1 MNGFTDETWRGR
13 EGFRDAVEI
22 EDEDEEDDGGG
33 DSDEEKVCEDEVF
46 MAVRLRDL
54 RCLDVEVDGRSDRR
68 LVEKAIGGSDWISVV
83 TGECQ
88 LGLSETES
96 ENIRQM

>member
-1 MNGFTDETWRGR
+1 MSFPKRRRFAVDGFTDETRRGG

-46 MAVRLRDL
+46 N
-54 RCLDVEVDGRSDRR
+54 
-68 LVEKAIGGSDWISVV
+68 GGAFARFSVF
-83 TGECQ
+83 GCGGGWE
-88 LGLSETES
+88 E
-96 ENIRQM
+96 